1 MKNSNNKRTIDGVFL
16 LDKPTGISSNSA
28 LQKIKK
34 LYSAEKAGHTGALD
48 PLATGILPICLGEAT
63 KYSSF
68 LLESDKKY
76 KVKAQLGVRTTTSDA
91 DGDIVDI
98 RSVDITIENL
108 KKSIYCFV
116 GKQKQ
121 MPSIFSALKF
131 EGKPLY
137 YYARK
142 NISVPRKIRDIHV
155 FSIHINEIELP
166 YIDLDIHCSKGTYIR
181 TIIDDLGEK
190 IGCGA
195 HVVELRRTSI
205 NDLDIDDALSL
216 DDIEKKYQ
224 DRNNFA
230 DIDKLLKPLDTLLSK
245 LEVLNLPDDLS
256 KKFLHGQKINLGQL
270 EYKKNLLSDLE
281 LYRVYNQNN
290 HDLLGIASI
299 NNNIIIPKR
308 VRKNRN

>member
-1 MKNSNNKRTIDGVFL
+1 MKNANNKRIIDGVLL
-16 LDKPTGISSNSA
+16 LDKPKGISSNSA

-48 PLATGILPICLGEAT
+48 PLATGVLPICLGEAT

-76 KVKAQLGVRTTTSDA
+76 KVKAQLGIRTTTSDA

-98 RSVDITIENL
+98 RNIDITIDNL
-108 KKSIYCFV
+108 KKAIYSFV

-155 FSIHINEIELP
+155 FSIDINEIDLP
-166 YIDLDIHCSKGTYIR
+166 YIDLSIHCSKGTYIR

-190 IGCGA
+190 LECGA
-195 HVVELRRTSI
+195 HVVELRRTGI
-205 NDLDIDDALSL
+205 NDLEIDEALSL
-216 DDIEKKYQ
+216 EDIEKQFQEKN
-224 DRNNFA
+224 DLN
-230 DIDKLLKPLDTLLSK
+230 DIDKFLKPLDTLLSK
-245 LEVLNLPDDLS
+245 LDVLNLPEHLS
-256 KKFLHGQKINLGQL
+256 EKFLHGQKINLDQL
-270 EYKKNLLSDLE
+270 EDRKDLLHDLE
-281 LYRVYNQNN
+281 LYRVYNEANF
-290 HDLLGIASI
+290 DLLGVASI

-308 VRKNRN
+308 VRKNRD

>member
-1 MKNSNNKRTIDGVFL
+1 MKNANNKRIIDGVLL
-16 LDKPTGISSNSA
+16 LDKPKGISSNLA

-48 PLATGILPICLGEAT
+48 PLATGVLPICLGEAT

-98 RSVDITIENL
+98 RNIDITIDNL
-108 KKSIYCFV
+108 KKAIYSFV

-155 FSIHINEIELP
+155 FSIDINEIDLP
-166 YIDLDIHCSKGTYIR
+166 FIDLSIYCSKGTYIR

-190 IGCGA
+190 LECGA
-195 HVVELRRTSI
+195 HVIELRRTGI
-205 NDLDIDDALSL
+205 NDLEIDEALSL
-216 DDIEKKYQ
+216 EDIEKQFQEKN
-224 DRNNFA
+224 DLN
-230 DIDKLLKPLDTLLSK
+230 DIDKFLKPLDTLLSK
-245 LEVLNLPDDLS
+245 LDVLNLPEHLS
-256 KKFLHGQKINLGQL
+256 EKFLHGQKIHLDQL
-270 EYKKNLLSDLE
+270 EDSKDLLHNLE
-281 LYRVYNQNN
+281 LYRVYNEANF
-290 HDLLGIASI
+290 DLLGVASI
-299 NNNIIIPKR
+299 NNNIIVPKR
-308 VRKNRN
+308 VRKNRD